1 MSENN
6 KVKKEENKPL
16 TIREFFDSILDDED
30 VSLFR
35 MVYDGQSYA
44 GTKKRSTRVSII
56 IPKEI
61 AEDNLKFMRE
71 WNFYIVGIKH
81 EK

>member
-1 MSENN
+1 MND
-6 KVKKEENKPL
+6 KRP
-16 TIREFFDSILDDED
+16 TIREFFEKELDSED
-30 VSLFR
+30 AFLFR
-35 MVYDGQSYA
+35 MCYDGQSYA

-71 WNFYIVGIKH
+71 WNFYIIGFKRD
-81 EK
+81 